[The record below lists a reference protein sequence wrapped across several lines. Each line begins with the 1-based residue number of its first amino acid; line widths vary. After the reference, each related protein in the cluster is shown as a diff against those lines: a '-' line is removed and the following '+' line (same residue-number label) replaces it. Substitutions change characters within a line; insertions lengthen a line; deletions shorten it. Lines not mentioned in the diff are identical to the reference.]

1 MNNDNQ
7 EKKPEY
13 SDLILVDLLH
23 LDWRNLFRRYR
34 TDLIGFLV
42 FLALMLLIIAIT
54 YWLKSIGSGVV

>member
-1 MNNDNQ
+1 MINNDYDKN
-7 EKKPEY
+7 PEY

-34 TDLIGFLV
+34 TDLVGFTV

-54 YWLKSIGSGVV
+54 YWLKNIGSGAV

>member
-1 MNNDNQ
+1 MINNDH
-7 EKKPEY
+7 EKEPEY